1 MHVIN
6 QKFFNHGVNDNKY
19 YSCNTTF
26 TNILLG
32 KNILIEKYCRLTFIW
47 PNIILYNIDINTQT
61 EKLSNNS
68 LIQAQCIYVLGKYD
82 CSSVLHPIHTSYRFL
97 ITRRRAPPTRK
108 RGEKARIVRCR
119 LVGVVTRTFR
129 PLANLRPRRCFPVS
143 ASPPDRPSP
152 LFDEK
157 IREERPTPRV
167 WHIGF
172 PSTVLLSRSLF
183 FSRDEVI
190 DIFHEKNRRIYVY
203 VNTLAAIGLSKGENF
218 RSSYWFFVFFLLVLY
233 FRFEGIDDWWSLKRD
248 DVCVMSWFWKLLAL
262 YREKVCQNFII

>member
-1 MHVIN
+1 M
-6 QKFFNHGVNDNKY
+6 
-19 YSCNTTF
+19 
-26 TNILLG
+26 
-32 KNILIEKYCRLTFIW
+32 
-47 PNIILYNIDINTQT
+47 

-183 FSRDEVI
+183 FLVMKSSIFFTRKIVEYTYMWISYPRLGYQRARTFDRVI
-190 DIFHEKNRRIYVY
+190 DFLYSFFWCCIFV
-203 VNTLAAIGLSKGENF
+203 SKGSMTDDRWREMMYAWWVGFGNC
-218 RSSYWFFVFFLLVLY
+218 WFYIERKFVKIL
-233 FRFEGIDDWWSLKRD
+233 
-248 DVCVMSWFWKLLAL
+248 
-262 YREKVCQNFII
+262 

>member
-68 LIQAQCIYVLGKYD
+68 LIQAQCIYVPGKYD

-183 FSRDEVI
+183 FFSWWSHRYFSPEKLSNIRICEYLSRDWAIKGRELSI
-190 DIFHEKNRRIYVY
+190 ELLIFCIFSFGVVFSFRRDRWLMIV
-203 VNTLAAIGLSKGENF
+203 EE
-218 RSSYWFFVFFLLVLY
+218 RWCMRDELVL
-233 FRFEGIDDWWSLKRD
+233 EIVG
-248 DVCVMSWFWKLLAL
+248 
-262 YREKVCQNFII
+262 FI